1 MKPLI
6 FAGYSIHLANPIA
19 SERFESALE
28 RSELAC
34 ERSES
39 AFERPEMD
47 GWTGQDIQIP
57 PICYR
62 TLSLP
67 KRPPSAL
74 K

>member
-6 FAGYSIHLANPIA
+6 FSGYSIHFANPIA

-39 AFERPEMD
+39 ASERPEMD
-47 GWTGQDIQIP
+47 GWTGHRDSPCMLQDFVAAKKA
-57 PICYR
+57 
-62 TLSLP
+62 SLC
-67 KRPPSAL
+67 S
-74 K
+74 